1 MTSTRARGNEL
12 ERKAQA
18 QLEAEGYLVER
29 ARPQIVWLGP
39 GRAIN
44 KRVDLFGCFDL
55 LAIMPAGI
63 RLIQVCADVGGH
75 AAERRTK
82 IEAFAAEFD
91 GLNAR
96 VFYSLELWRHRGG
109 RAKKGDRL
117 PRGFLRE
124 KYYGDWWTLHP
135 LEHASRNP

>member
-29 ARPQIVWLGP
+29 ARPQIVWVGP
-39 GRAIN
+39 GKAIN

-55 LAIMPAGI
+55 LAIMPAEM

-75 AAERRTK
+75 AAERRAK
-82 IEAFAAEFD
+82 IEAFAATFD
-91 GLNAR
+91 PLGR
-96 VFYSLELWRHRGG
+96 RTMSLELWRHRGG

>member
-29 ARPQIVWLGP
+29 ARPQIVWVGP
-39 GRAIN
+39 GKAIN

-55 LAIMPAGI
+55 LAIMPAEM

-75 AAERRTK
+75 AAERRAK
-82 IEAFAAEFD
+82 IEAFAATFD
-91 GLNAR
+91 PLDCR
-96 VFYSLELWRHRGG
+96 MMSLELWRHRGG
-109 RAKKGDRL
+109 RTKKSDRI
-117 PRGFLRE
+117 PRGFVREIYSDLRWSST
-124 KYYGDWWTLHP
+124 GP
-135 LEHASRNP
+135 A